1 MDTAERIEA
10 VLSLLDEMI
19 ADGLITLVW
28 GRVIAYRGGAGPE
41 RG

>member
-19 ADGLITLVW
+19 ADGLITLERV
-28 GRVIAYRGGAGPE
+28 RVIAYRGGAGPE
-41 RG
+41 SG